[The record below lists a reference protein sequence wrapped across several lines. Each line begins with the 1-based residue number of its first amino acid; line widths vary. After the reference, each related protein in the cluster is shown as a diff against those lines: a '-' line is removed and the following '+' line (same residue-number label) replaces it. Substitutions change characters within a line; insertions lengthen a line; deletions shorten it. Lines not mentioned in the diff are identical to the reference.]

1 MEGKRPA
8 ASSSALSEKKLR
20 RLEKNR
26 ESARE
31 CRRRKKEAAQNLQ
44 RQINRYES
52 ENLQLRL
59 QLKIGT
65 EAERQDELDQQKV
78 ADGLEEMLRSGA
90 SEGEIWASIEEFK
103 EKYADYGKDRRSAIK
118 FHLDKICH
126 LLKPTTTTAV
136 AMKAMHSQPP
146 STSTSTSTS
155 SSNST
160 DTDPDPSLDLESSN
174 LLPPNN
180 KAKTKSLFSL
190 LGAYLEIDS
199 TQNQQLSDSRSVAKE
214 LDETYVSS
222 IKLVTE
228 LQKRLEKDGAD
239 LDQQFMEV
247 AHILNPSQLAKFVIW
262 CTNNTAAMHMLNA
275 LWTKTMVDDNEKT
288 QEKEKE

>member
-90 SEGEIWASIEEFK
+90 SEGEIWASIEDFK

-126 LLKPTTTTAV
+126 LLKPTTTTTV
-136 AMKAMHSQPP
+136 AMKAIHSQMPTD
-146 STSTSTSTS
+146 STTTET
-155 SSNST
+155 T
-160 DTDPDPSLDLESSN
+160 EDDSSN

-190 LGAYLEIDS
+190 LGAYLEVDS
-199 TQNQQLSDSRSVAKE
+199 TQNQQLSDSRNIAKE

-222 IKLVTE
+222 IRLVTE

-275 LWTKTMVDDNEKT
+275 LWTKTMADDGEKGEST
-288 QEKEKE
+288 TTSMSKEE

>member
-90 SEGEIWASIEEFK
+90 SEGEIWASIEDFK

-126 LLKPTTTTAV
+126 LLKPTTTTTV
-136 AMKAMHSQPP
+136 AMKAIHSQMPTD
-146 STSTSTSTS
+146 STTTT
-155 SSNST
+155 T
-160 DTDPDPSLDLESSN
+160 ITTETTEDDSSN

-190 LGAYLEIDS
+190 LGAYLEVDS
-199 TQNQQLSDSRSVAKE
+199 TQNQQLSDSRNIAKE

-222 IKLVTE
+222 IRLVTE

-275 LWTKTMVDDNEKT
+275 LWTKTMADDGEKGEST
-288 QEKEKE
+288 TTSMSKEE